1 MIAPIAYLCP
11 RESVRLDP
19 ARIGF
24 LYAELGSAQLQQ
36 MLDRAMAEFSHLH
49 EELCHQYAQRDLP
62 GLARNLRRL
71 HRISDH
77 LGLTTV
83 ARVADDV
90 SDCLLRGDSTALS
103 ATWARLSRSADQA
116 RQGNWHRV

>member
-1 MIAPIAYLCP
+1 MTAAVRYLCP
-11 RESVRLDP
+11 QERIRLDP

-24 LYAELGSAQLQQ
+24 LYAELGSAQLQL
-36 MLDRAMAEFSHLH
+36 MLDRAMAEFSLLH
-49 EELCHQYAQRDLP
+49 EEMSTQYAGHDLP
-62 GLARNLRRL
+62 ALARSLRRL
-71 HRISDH
+71 NRISDH

-83 ARVADDV
+83 ARIADDV
-90 SDCLLRGDSTALS
+90 TACLLRGDSTALA